1 MEQMRRKDR
10 QVTDWQEI
18 CAILDA
24 CQVLHLGLQ
33 GADGPYVVP
42 LSFGWEEQAGRIV
55 LYFHG
60 ASAGKKAALLE
71 AQPLVCIE
79 CARFFQYIQV
89 KGGVTVAYESVIGF
103 GRAVLCQGA
112 EAAHGLQLLLAH
124 CGMDSALADGC
135 AHMAA
140 TKVYAVA
147 LDEITAKRSAPAA
160 AE

>member
-1 MEQMRRKDR
+1 MRRKDR

-112 EAAHGLQLLLAH
+112 EEAHVLQLLLAH
-124 CGMDSALADGC
+124 
-135 AHMAA
+135 
-140 TKVYAVA
+140 
-147 LDEITAKRSAPAA
+147 
-160 AE
+160 

>member
-10 QVTDWQEI
+10 HVTDWQEI

-89 KGGVTVAYESVIGF
+89 KGGVTAAYESVIGF
-103 GRAVLCQGA
+103 GQAVLCQGA
-112 EAAHGLQLLLAH
+112 EAAHGLQLLLSH
-124 CGMDSALADGC
+124 CGMDPALADGC

>member
-1 MEQMRRKDR
+1 MRRKDR

-60 ASAGKKAALLE
+60 ASAGKR
-71 AQPLVCIE
+71 PRCW
-79 CARFFQYIQV
+79 RR
-89 KGGVTVAYESVIGF
+89 S
-103 GRAVLCQGA
+103 RW
-112 EAAHGLQLLLAH
+112 
-124 CGMDSALADGC
+124 SA
-135 AHMAA
+135 
-140 TKVYAVA
+140 
-147 LDEITAKRSAPAA
+147 SNAPAFFSTFR
-160 AE
+160 

>member
-1 MEQMRRKDR
+1 MRRKDR

-60 ASAGKKAALLE
+60 ASAGEK
-71 AQPLVCIE
+71 
-79 CARFFQYIQV
+79 
-89 KGGVTVAYESVIGF
+89 
-103 GRAVLCQGA
+103 GRAAG
-112 EAAHGLQLLLAH
+112 G
-124 CGMDSALADGC
+124 
-135 AHMAA
+135 
-140 TKVYAVA
+140 
-147 LDEITAKRSAPAA
+147 AA
-160 AE
+160 AGLHRMRPLFPVHSGKRGRHGGL

>member
-1 MEQMRRKDR
+1 MRRKDR

-89 KGGVTVAYESVIGF
+89 KGGVTVAYESVIGR
-103 GRAVLCQGA
+103 GRLETVPEAER
-112 EAAHGLQLLLAH
+112 EAALQCLMAHYGRPDFAFDRASVAHTRVFRLAVESMT
-124 CGMDSALADGC
+124 G
-135 AHMAA
+135 
-140 TKVYAVA
+140 
-147 LDEITAKRSAPAA
+147 KRRKIK
-160 AE
+160 

>member
-1 MEQMRRKDR
+1 MRRKDR

-71 AQPLVCIE
+71 TQPLVCIE

-89 KGGVTVAYESVIGF
+89 KGGVTAAYESVIGR
-103 GRAVLCQGA
+103 GRLETVPEAER
-112 EAAHGLQLLLAH
+112 EAALQCLMAHYGRPDFAFDRASVAHTRVFRLAVESMT
-124 CGMDSALADGC
+124 G
-135 AHMAA
+135 
-140 TKVYAVA
+140 
-147 LDEITAKRSAPAA
+147 KRRKRK
-160 AE
+160 

>member
-1 MEQMRRKDR
+1 MRRKDR

-89 KGGVTVAYESVIGF
+89 KGGVTAAYESVIGR
-103 GRAVLCQGA
+103 GRLEPVPEEER
-112 EAAHGLQLLLAH
+112 EAALQCLMAHYGRPDFAFDRASVAHTRVFRLAVESMT
-124 CGMDSALADGC
+124 G
-135 AHMAA
+135 
-140 TKVYAVA
+140 
-147 LDEITAKRSAPAA
+147 KRRKRK
-160 AE
+160 

>member
-89 KGGVTVAYESVIGF
+89 KGGVTA
-103 GRAVLCQGA
+103 ALCQGA
-112 EAAHGLQLLLAH
+112 EAAHGLRLLLSH
-124 CGMDSALADGC
+124 CGMDPALADGC

>member
-1 MEQMRRKDR
+1 MRRKDR

-42 LSFGWEEQAGRIV
+42 LSFGWEEQAGQIV

-89 KGGVTVAYESVIGF
+89 KGGVTVAYESVIGR
-103 GRAVLCQGA
+103 GRLEPVPEEER
-112 EAAHGLQLLLAH
+112 EAALQCLMAHYGRPDFAFDRASVAHTRVFRLAVESMT
-124 CGMDSALADGC
+124 G
-135 AHMAA
+135 
-140 TKVYAVA
+140 
-147 LDEITAKRSAPAA
+147 KRRKRK
-160 AE
+160 

>member
-1 MEQMRRKDR
+1 MRRKDR

-42 LSFGWEEQAGRIV
+42 LSFGWEEQAGQIV

-71 AQPLVCIE
+71 AEPLGCIE

-89 KGGVTVAYESVIGF
+89 KGGVTAAYESVIGF
-103 GRAVLCQGA
+103 GQAVLCQGA
-112 EAAHGLQLLLAH
+112 EAAHGLRLLLAH
-124 CGMDSALADGC
+124 CGMDPALADGC

>member
-1 MEQMRRKDR
+1 MRRKDR

-89 KGGVTVAYESVIGF
+89 KGGVTAAYESVIGR
-103 GRAVLCQGA
+103 GRLETVPEAER
-112 EAAHGLQLLLAH
+112 EAALQCLMAHYGRPDFAFDRASVAHTRVFRLAVESMT
-124 CGMDSALADGC
+124 G
-135 AHMAA
+135 
-140 TKVYAVA
+140 
-147 LDEITAKRSAPAA
+147 KRRKRK
-160 AE
+160 

>member
-1 MEQMRRKDR
+1 MRRKDR

-89 KGGVTVAYESVIGF
+89 KGGVTAAYESVIGRGRLELVPEEEKEEALAILMRHYHQEDFPF
-103 GRAVLCQGA
+103 GRAA
-112 EAAHGLQLLLAH
+112 
-124 CGMDSALADGC
+124 MPK
-135 AHMAA
+135 
-140 TKVYAVA
+140 TKVFRLVV
-147 LDEITAKRSAPAA
+147 EQMTGKRR
-160 AE
+160 